1 MIEKLSQRTS
11 MLLEAADA
19 SPEEAKQK
27 AQNLRMALE
36 EFEKQFII
44 DTLNQNQGHRTK
56 TAAMLGID
64 RKTLYTKM
72 KKYGMA

>member
-11 MLLEAADA
+11 RLLEADND
-19 SPEEAKQK
+19 STEEARQK

-36 EFEKQFII
+36 EFEKQLII
-44 DTLNQNQGHRTK
+44 DALKQNQGHKTQ
-56 TAAMLGID
+56 TAAILGID

-72 KKYGMA
+72 KKYGMI